1 MDLSQISD
9 HDLQEEIEK
18 REKIRKEK
26 QDIENQKRT
35 NLISEHLDAFI
46 SLSRHTKTN
55 CCDTDPRNYWRN
67 ECPRCS
73 LLFAKSN
80 KYVDFDIEISV
91 KNLPD

>member
-9 HDLQEEIEK
+9 HDLQEEVEK

-26 QDIENQKRT
+26 QDTENKKRT

-46 SLSRHTKTN
+46 FLSRHTKTS
-55 CCDTDPRNYWRN
+55 CCDTNPCNYWRN

-91 KNLPD
+91 KNLPG